1 MRVKPKIHKAL
12 NKQINVEKVENP
24 RVVAIGASAGGLD
37 AFQKLIENL
46 PVDTDM
52 AFVLLSH
59 ILRGSNSL
67 LPEILARSTKMQVI
81 QVTEGIHLCPNHI
94 YVLPPDKFMEIRQG
108 ALHLVLRPN
117 KPVNNAIN
125 HFLFSLAKDHVRGSI
140 GIILSGEGSDG
151 AEGIKTLKEEGGGV
165 TMAQLPETAKA
176 QSMPINA
183 IQIDHVDY
191 ILSPQDIAEKLAS
204 MSGSDSDTAR
214 KPLKVLWMKCPTSGH
229 ISSYNTGSM
238 GAESNTNKGLDV
250 NKKCCGTTTL

>member
-1 MRVKPKIHKAL
+1 M
-12 NKQINVEKVENP
+12 EKVENP

-81 QVTEGIHLCPNHI
+81 QVTEDTPLRPNHI
-94 YVLPPDKFMEIRQG
+94 YVLPPDKFMEIRKG
-108 ALHLVLRPN
+108 SLHLVPRPN
-117 KPVNNAIN
+117 KPVNDAIN
-125 HFLFSLAKDHVRGSI
+125 HFLFSLSKDHVDGSI

-165 TMAQLPETAKA
+165 TMAQLPETAGA
-176 QSMPINA
+176 RSMPISA
-183 IQIDHVDY
+183 IQVDHVDY
-191 ILSPQDIAEKLAS
+191 ILSPQDIAKKIGWL
-204 MSGSDSDTAR
+204 SGSSSDAAK
-214 KPLKVLWMKCPTSGH
+214 KPLKVLWMKYPTS
-229 ISSYNTGSM
+229 
-238 GAESNTNKGLDV
+238 K
-250 NKKCCGTTTL
+250 